1 MARYAKPL
9 INSAIASPTAKTF
22 LIVDNSS
29 FLYRIR
35 NTVRKNAAI
44 GIDPCPTNLQ
54 RLGQEIRAR
63 RKALGVNATNAAE
76 SAGISRVTLHRIEK
90 GEPSVNLGAY
100 MNVIA
105 SLGLSLVTADK
116 SVRAKEESSIPIRV
130 KLSEYAG
137 LKQLAWQVHGLDT
150 LTPIE
155 ARDIYERNWRHLEIS
170 LLDASE
176 RHLINALKIG
186 LGGNFP
192 LI

>member
-1 MARYAKPL
+1 M
-9 INSAIASPTAKTF
+9 
-22 LIVDNSS
+22 
-29 FLYRIR
+29 
-35 NTVRKNAAI
+35 RKNAAI

-130 KLSEYAG
+130 KLSDYAG